1 MGIGLSDL
9 WAASG
14 LESPEFAGEEVRSQA
29 LALKHNNVH
38 DLWAASVLENQES
51 AGEEVRRQALALKH
65 NNVQDLWAASGLESP
80 EFAGEEVRRQAL
92 ALKHDNVHDLWAA
105 SGLENQEFA
114 GEEVRSQSLSPE
126 CQHNEGSNGWVF
138 TETCFGYALY
148 LFCTLSS
155 LETSACSF
163 LHTPHGASF
172 PPLERR
178 EMTGHIFTT

>member
-1 MGIGLSDL
+1 VGIGLSDL

-14 LESPEFAGEEVRSQA
+14 LESPEFAGEEVRRQA

-51 AGEEVRRQALALKH
+51 AGEEVRRQALALQH

-80 EFAGEEVRRQAL
+80 EFAGEEVRRQ
-92 ALKHDNVHDLWAA
+92 
-105 SGLENQEFA
+105 
-114 GEEVRSQSLSPE
+114 SLSPE
-126 CQHNEGSNGWVF
+126 CQHSEGSNGWVF